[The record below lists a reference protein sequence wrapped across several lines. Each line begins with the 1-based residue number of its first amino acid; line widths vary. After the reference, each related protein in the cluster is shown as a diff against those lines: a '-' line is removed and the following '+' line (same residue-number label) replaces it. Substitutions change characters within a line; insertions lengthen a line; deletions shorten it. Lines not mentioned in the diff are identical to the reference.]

1 LLERSQFLAVRT
13 VFLRSRHVSA
23 EESGMDGNDLPIVRP
38 VHLRCVEC
46 DAISAAEAR
55 GWRTYLAPDPDEP
68 QGELMLAT
76 YCRECAEREFGPVVR
91 EQQRSA

>member
-1 LLERSQFLAVRT
+1 MVL
-13 VFLRSRHVSA
+13 LRSRRVSA

-38 VHLRCVEC
+38 MHLRCVEC
-46 DAISAAEAR
+46 DEVSAAEAR

-68 QGELMLAT
+68 EGEPMLAT
-76 YCRECAEREFGPVVR
+76 YCCECAVREFGPVAR